1 MRRKEAVLVAFLL
14 LGSLGIVLLV
24 FGLMAGP
31 GGAFETQEAP
41 ARGSGTAHAPRAAPS
56 LPPPPGPTPNAP
68 AGGGGGGS
76 APGDPQPPTP
86 PAVPGEPGEAET
98 EVEGEVDA
106 SAELTLELLR
116 PADRQDRAVEVTV
129 RDQAG
134 SPVADALVVF
144 RSGPVL
150 LFRQRTDITG
160 FATFEPYED
169 EQGPF
174 RVDAVAH
181 GYTPATAEA
190 VAAGAETVLTLAAR
204 PVVEGEGKAPTQGQG
219 LVRLYQG
226 ENERTAKIEAD
237 GSFRFDDLDPGR
249 TFVQAEVMPY
259 GAASE
264 EFFLAAGTSRYLKL
278 RIRGRGLA
286 TIFGSIR
293 GWPRGGQAWINGS
306 RVPVSPTGTYKFE
319 KAVVGLNEILVDAP
333 ERALMRERFH
343 VKAMAKSIYNFSLHR
358 DGRIR
363 GRVVNADTN
372 RPVGGAVVRIGFD
385 KGDPRNDRVLRFP
398 IHRIP
403 IVETDRDGLFEIDR
417 LDLRLIYLLSIVAEG
432 HGQYVG
438 DAVPSGGRGRYSLPV
453 GPFVYGRLRGLGGLP
468 KGAVVTATPIDP
480 SYSPS
485 RSFNVDG
492 WDRARGERN
501 RKGFYGLSGLLP
513 GSYLVRVDAPNF
525 GSIETVLDLHGEER
539 LRLDL
544 RLRRGQFAEDERE
557 EVELL
562 SRLPPVV
569 AADGEGPVP
578 EATTVLEV
586 DARRPHAKP
595 FPGVRIRFFE
605 GDLEFAPPV
614 EYFEEEFDLVG
625 LPEATYRAVV
635 THATLDKP
643 MVIEPIV
650 LRRGEPFTLE
660 LR

>member
-1 MRRKEAVLVAFLL
+1 MGRKEAILVAFLL
-14 LGSLGIVLLV
+14 IGCLGIVLLV

-31 GGAFETQEAP
+31 GGAFEAQDPPIRGRGEA
-41 ARGSGTAHAPRAAPS
+41 RAQRPAPS
-56 LPPPPGPTPNAP
+56 LAPPAGPTPDAP
-68 AGGGGGGS
+68 AAGGGRDS
-76 APGDPQPPTP
+76 TPGDPPHETP
-86 PAVPGEPGEAET
+86 PAPQEPDEVEEEGEAA
-98 EVEGEVDA
+98 A

-116 PADRQDRAVEVTV
+116 PADRQELAVEVTV

-134 SPVADALVVF
+134 DPVADALVVF
-144 RSGPVL
+144 RDGAVL

-160 FATFEPYED
+160 RATFEPYED
-169 EQGPF
+169 EKGPF
-174 RVDAVAH
+174 RVDAVAY
-181 GYTPATAEA
+181 GYSPATAES

-204 PVVEGEGKAPTQGQG
+204 PVVEGEVKAPSRGHG

-226 ENERTAKIEAD
+226 ENERTAKIQAD
-237 GSFRFDDLDPGR
+237 GSFRFDDLDPGH
-249 TFVQAEVMPY
+249 TFVQADVMPY

-264 EFFLAAGTSRYLKL
+264 EFFLAAGTSRYVTL
-278 RIRGRGLA
+278 RIRSRGLA
-286 TIFGSIR
+286 TIFGSISR
-293 GWPRGGQAWINGS
+293 WPGKGRAWINGAA
-306 RVPVSPTGTYKFE
+306 VPVSPTGTYKFE
-319 KAVVGLNEILVDAP
+319 KAVVGLNELLVDAP
-333 ERALMRERFH
+333 KRALLRERFH
-343 VKAMAKSIYNFSLHR
+343 VKAGAKSIYNFSLHR
-358 DGRIR
+358 DGTVR
-363 GRVVNADTN
+363 GRVVNGDTN

-398 IHRIP
+398 IDRVP

-432 HGQYVG
+432 HGQFVG
-438 DAVPSGGRGRYSLPV
+438 DAVPSGGRGRYKLPA
-453 GPFVYGRLRGLGGLP
+453 GPFIYGRLRGLGGLP

-480 SYSPS
+480 SYSQS
-485 RSFNVDG
+485 RSFNVAG
-492 WDRARGERN
+492 WDRARGERD
-501 RKGFYGLSGLLP
+501 RKGFYGLSGLVP

-525 GSIETVLDLHGEER
+525 GSLETVMDLHGDER

-569 AADGEGPVP
+569 AAEGEGPAP
-578 EATTVLEV
+578 ESTTLLEV

-605 GDLEFAPPV
+605 GDLEFTAPV

-625 LPEATYRAVV
+625 LPEATYRAVL
-635 THATLDKP
+635 THPSLHKP
-643 MVIEPIV
+643 LVVEPIV

-660 LR
+660 VR